1 MEEDKSYIEEQP
13 VSLAEV
19 IINIKAWITSMFK
32 SWRVIFLGTFLIGG
46 LYFTYQTLRK
56 INYTAETRFV
66 LETEGAAGGLGGISS
81 LANLAGVNLGGI
93 SGGSSL
99 FQLDNIVELYRSYTM
114 MKKTLLTESNSDFG
128 SERLITW
135 YGREHKVLKKWNNL
149 GIDFE
154 IPEAQMIV
162 RHDSLLKEVVE
173 DILEKSLDVSK
184 PSRKLSILKV
194 AYTANDEIF
203 AQTFNEVLVGHVND
217 FYLKVK
223 TQKTGENLRVLSFQ
237 SDSVK
242 KVLDKALLDLAIFAE
257 QNPNLNPLRAQS
269 LVPGQK
275 IQIDLQASSAV
286 YQELV
291 KNLEIAKITHRNN
304 TPLIQIIDAPVLPLA
319 DDRMKW
325 YKALVFG
332 LILGG
337 VLMVGYLTLK
347 GIYQSIMEEQKSRNF
362 I

>member
-13 VSLAEV
+13 VSLAGL
-19 IINIKAWITSMFK
+19 IINIKSWMTSMLK
-32 SWRVIFLGTFLIGG
+32 SWRMIFIGAFLIGG

-66 LETEGAAGGLGGISS
+66 LETDSAGGLGDISS
-81 LANLAGVNLGGI
+81 LANLAGMNLGAI
-93 SGGSSL
+93 SGGSTL
-99 FQLDNIVELYRSYTM
+99 FQLDNIVELYRSYTI
-114 MKKTLLTESNSDFG
+114 MKKTLLTERNSDFG

-135 YGREHKVLKKWNNL
+135 YGREHKVLEKWNNL
-149 GIDFE
+149 GINFE
-154 IPEAQMIV
+154 IPETQMIV

-184 PSRKLSILKV
+184 PSRKLSILRV
-194 AYTANDEIF
+194 AYSANDEKF
-203 AQTFNEVLVGHVND
+203 AKAFNEVLVTHVND
-217 FYLKVK
+217 FYFKVK

-242 KVLDKALLDLAIFAE
+242 KVLDKVLLDLAIFEE
-257 QNPNLNPLRAQS
+257 QNPNLNPLRAQA
-269 LVPGQK
+269 LVPRQK

-291 KNLEIAKITHRNN
+291 KNLEIAKVAHRNN
-304 TPLIQIIDAPVLPLA
+304 SPLIQIIDAPVLPLD

-337 VLMVGYLTLK
+337 VLMIGYLTLK
-347 GIYQSIMEEQKSRNF
+347 GMYQSIMGEQKSAKL